1 MSAALTLEGVH
12 THIGRYHILQGVD
25 FDAPAGRTT
34 MLLGRNGAGKTTTLR
49 TVMGLWRASKGRI
62 ALGPTPLQNWAA
74 SDVARLG
81 VGYAP
86 ETMAVFSD
94 LSVKENLVLGARSG
108 PLDDARLAWIF
119 GFFPPLRK
127 FWLSRAGALSG
138 GQKQMLSI
146 ARAIV
151 EPRELLLIDE
161 PTKGLAPAIVG
172 SLIVCL
178 NEIKATGVTILMV
191 EQNFRVAREVG
202 DEVRVMDNGRIVHRG
217 RMAELA
223 ADERLQNRLL
233 GLSLD
238 FAPMSA
244 LDVGQAL
251 PRRRMEVL
259 PALTPLLVALAAAP
273 FIGSLSTFV
282 TLTAAGLAMGMM
294 IFTMA
299 SGLTLVFGMMDV
311 LNFGHGA
318 FIALGAYAATL
329 VLGPLATWSSADS
342 FWANL
347 AVFILA
353 AVAAAFVC
361 GAFGFVFERLIVKP
375 VYGQHLKQILATIG
389 GAIIAEQLLY
399 AVFGPAQ
406 IPLSLPKTF
415 EGSFVFGE
423 AAIEKY
429 RVLATL
435 VGLAVFAGEM
445 LVLNRTRIGLLVRA
459 GVENREMVEALG
471 YRVDRLFVAV
481 FMAGSALA
489 GLGGAM
495 MALYRGQAHGSMG
508 GEFLVLCFIVIIIG
522 GLGSVGGSFVASI
535 LVALIA
541 NYAGFLVPKLA
552 LVSNILAMVAVLLWR
567 PRGLYPVSGR

>member
-1 MSAALTLEGVH
+1 
-12 THIGRYHILQGVD
+12 
-25 FDAPAGRTT
+25 
-34 MLLGRNGAGKTTTLR
+34 
-49 TVMGLWRASKGRI
+49 
-62 ALGPTPLQNWAA
+62 
-74 SDVARLG
+74 
-81 VGYAP
+81 
-86 ETMAVFSD
+86 
-94 LSVKENLVLGARSG
+94 
-108 PLDDARLAWIF
+108 
-119 GFFPPLRK
+119 
-127 FWLSRAGALSG
+127 
-138 GQKQMLSI
+138 
-146 ARAIV
+146 
-151 EPRELLLIDE
+151 
-161 PTKGLAPAIVG
+161 
-172 SLIVCL
+172 
-178 NEIKATGVTILMV
+178 
-191 EQNFRVAREVG
+191 
-202 DEVRVMDNGRIVHRG
+202 
-217 RMAELA
+217 
-223 ADERLQNRLL
+223 
-233 GLSLD
+233 
-238 FAPMSA
+238 MSA

-259 PALTPLLVALAAAP
+259 PALTPLLVALVAAP
-273 FIGSLSTFV
+273 FIGSFSTFV

-318 FIALGAYAATL
+318 FIALGAYSATL
-329 VLGPLATWSSADS
+329 VFSPLASWSSADS

-353 AVAAAFVC
+353 AVAAAVIC

-406 IPLSLPKTF
+406 IPLRLPKTF

-495 MALYRGQAHGSMG
+495 MALYRGQAHGSIG

-522 GLGSVGGSFVASI
+522 GLGSVGGSFIASI

>member
-1 MSAALTLEGVH
+1 
-12 THIGRYHILQGVD
+12 
-25 FDAPAGRTT
+25 
-34 MLLGRNGAGKTTTLR
+34 
-49 TVMGLWRASKGRI
+49 
-62 ALGPTPLQNWAA
+62 
-74 SDVARLG
+74 
-81 VGYAP
+81 
-86 ETMAVFSD
+86 
-94 LSVKENLVLGARSG
+94 
-108 PLDDARLAWIF
+108 
-119 GFFPPLRK
+119 
-127 FWLSRAGALSG
+127 
-138 GQKQMLSI
+138 
-146 ARAIV
+146 
-151 EPRELLLIDE
+151 
-161 PTKGLAPAIVG
+161 
-172 SLIVCL
+172 
-178 NEIKATGVTILMV
+178 
-191 EQNFRVAREVG
+191 
-202 DEVRVMDNGRIVHRG
+202 
-217 RMAELA
+217 
-223 ADERLQNRLL
+223 
-233 GLSLD
+233 
-238 FAPMSA
+238 MSA
-244 LDVGQAL
+244 LDAGQAL
-251 PRRRMEVL
+251 PRRRMEIL
-259 PALTPLLVALAAAP
+259 PALTPLVVALAAAP
-273 FIGSLSTFV
+273 LIGSFSTFV
-282 TLTAAGLAMGMM
+282 TLTAAGLAMGTM

-329 VLGPLATWSSADS
+329 VLLPLASWSNADS
-342 FWANL
+342 VSLNL

-353 AVAAAFVC
+353 MLAAALVC
-361 GAFGFVFERLIVKP
+361 GAFGWVFERLIVKP

-406 IPLSLPKTF
+406 IPLNVPKTF
-415 EGSFVFGE
+415 EGSFIFGE

-435 VGLAVFAGEM
+435 VGLLVFGGEM
-445 LVLNRTRIGLLVRA
+445 LVLNRTKIGLLVRA

-495 MALYRGQAHGSMG
+495 MALYRGQVHASMG
-508 GEFLVLCFIVIIIG
+508 SEFLVLCFIVIIIG

-541 NYAGFLVPKLA
+541 NYAGFLAPKLA

>member
-1 MSAALTLEGVH
+1 
-12 THIGRYHILQGVD
+12 
-25 FDAPAGRTT
+25 
-34 MLLGRNGAGKTTTLR
+34 
-49 TVMGLWRASKGRI
+49 
-62 ALGPTPLQNWAA
+62 
-74 SDVARLG
+74 
-81 VGYAP
+81 
-86 ETMAVFSD
+86 
-94 LSVKENLVLGARSG
+94 
-108 PLDDARLAWIF
+108 
-119 GFFPPLRK
+119 
-127 FWLSRAGALSG
+127 
-138 GQKQMLSI
+138 
-146 ARAIV
+146 
-151 EPRELLLIDE
+151 
-161 PTKGLAPAIVG
+161 
-172 SLIVCL
+172 
-178 NEIKATGVTILMV
+178 
-191 EQNFRVAREVG
+191 
-202 DEVRVMDNGRIVHRG
+202 
-217 RMAELA
+217 
-223 ADERLQNRLL
+223 
-233 GLSLD
+233 
-238 FAPMSA
+238 MSA
-244 LDVGQAL
+244 LDAGQAV
-251 PRRRMEVL
+251 PRQRMEIL
-259 PALTPLLVALAAAP
+259 PALTPLVVALAAAP
-273 FIGSLSTFV
+273 LIGSFSTFV
-282 TLTAAGLAMGMM
+282 TLTAASLAMGMM

-329 VLGPLATWSSADS
+329 VLLPLASWSNADS
-342 FWANL
+342 VSLNL

-353 AVAAAFVC
+353 MLAAALVC
-361 GAFGFVFERLIVKP
+361 GAFGWVFERLIVKP

-406 IPLSLPKTF
+406 IPLNVPKTF
-415 EGSFVFGE
+415 EGSFIFGE

-435 VGLAVFAGEM
+435 VGLLVFGGEM

-495 MALYRGQAHGSMG
+495 MALYRGQVHATIG

-541 NYAGFLVPKLA
+541 NYTGFLAPKVA
-552 LVSNILAMVAVLLWR
+552 LVSNILAMVVVLLWR

>member
-1 MSAALTLEGVH
+1 
-12 THIGRYHILQGVD
+12 
-25 FDAPAGRTT
+25 
-34 MLLGRNGAGKTTTLR
+34 
-49 TVMGLWRASKGRI
+49 
-62 ALGPTPLQNWAA
+62 
-74 SDVARLG
+74 
-81 VGYAP
+81 
-86 ETMAVFSD
+86 
-94 LSVKENLVLGARSG
+94 
-108 PLDDARLAWIF
+108 
-119 GFFPPLRK
+119 
-127 FWLSRAGALSG
+127 
-138 GQKQMLSI
+138 
-146 ARAIV
+146 
-151 EPRELLLIDE
+151 
-161 PTKGLAPAIVG
+161 
-172 SLIVCL
+172 
-178 NEIKATGVTILMV
+178 
-191 EQNFRVAREVG
+191 
-202 DEVRVMDNGRIVHRG
+202 
-217 RMAELA
+217 
-223 ADERLQNRLL
+223 
-233 GLSLD
+233 
-238 FAPMSA
+238 MSA
-244 LDVGQAL
+244 LDAGQAL
-251 PRRRMEVL
+251 PRRRMEIL
-259 PALTPLLVALAAAP
+259 PALTPLVVALAAAP
-273 FIGSLSTFV
+273 LIGSFSTFV

-329 VLGPLATWSSADS
+329 VLLPLASWSNADS
-342 FWANL
+342 VSLNL

-353 AVAAAFVC
+353 MLAAALVC
-361 GAFGFVFERLIVKP
+361 GAFGWVFERLIVKP

-406 IPLSLPKTF
+406 IPLNVPKTF
-415 EGSFVFGE
+415 EGSFIFGE

-435 VGLAVFAGEM
+435 VGLLVFGGEM
-445 LVLNRTRIGLLVRA
+445 LVLNRTKIGLLVRA

-495 MALYRGQAHGSMG
+495 MALYRGQVHATIG

-522 GLGSVGGSFVASI
+522 GLGSAGGSFVASI

-541 NYAGFLVPKLA
+541 NYTGFLAPKVA
-552 LVSNILAMVAVLLWR
+552 LVSNILAMVVVLLWR